1 MTFEQFSFH
10 RNIVESIKEA
20 TYTNPTEIQEKA
32 IPIILEGEDLVGC
45 AQTGTGKTA
54 AFAIPILNYLI
65 PIVGSIKKRKYIRT
79 VVLAPTRELAL
90 QIEESFNKYGKYT
103 NCTTLTIYGGVP
115 QTTQVEKLKEGIDI
129 LIATPGRFLD
139 LNKQGVIDI
148 NHLHHL
154 VIDEADLMLDMGFI
168 NDVRKITKI
177 APQNRQTLLFSA
189 TMPIEIRE
197 IAEEFLKKPKY
208 VEVKSTINNS
218 QNIVQSI
225 YFVEKTDKKQLLV
238 RVIKQEKLVNT
249 IIFVRTKQGAE
260 NLVEFLQKNQLN
272 CDALH
277 GDKSQNARQKVLE
290 NFKNK
295 TIDFLIATDVASRG
309 IDIDQLP
316 VVINYDLPN
325 IPETYI
331 HRIGR
336 TGRAGHSGI
345 AISFCGKDEEIYW
358 KDIIRLLK
366 NKVTTVDNHPFPWK
380 SSNNNGKKRNP
391 SSNNQVATS
400 VSSNSSKQRSGKK
413 SRKSDNSKKNK
424 KRWY

>member
-20 TYTNPTEIQEKA
+20 TYTKPTEIQQKA
-32 IPIILEGEDLVGC
+32 MPIILEGEDLVGC

-103 NCTTLTIYGGVP
+103 NCTTLTIYGGVS
-115 QTTQVEKLKEGIDI
+115 QTSQVEKLKEGIDI
-129 LIATPGRFLD
+129 LVATPGRFLD

-177 APQNRQTLLFSA
+177 APENRQTLLFSA

-208 VEVKSTINNS
+208 VEVKSTISNS
-218 QNIVQSI
+218 QNITQSV
-225 YFVEKTDKKQLLV
+225 YFVEKSEKKQLLL
-238 RVIKQEKLVNT
+238 RVIKQQELVNT
-249 IIFVRTKQGAE
+249 ILFVRTKQGAE

-277 GDKSQNARQKVLE
+277 GDKSQSARQKVLE
-290 NFKNK
+290 DFKNK
-295 TIDFLIATDVASRG
+295 TIDLLVATDVASRG

-345 AISFCGKDEEIYW
+345 AISFCGKDEEVYW

-366 NKVTTVDNHPFPWK
+366 NKVTIIEDHPFPWK
-380 SSNNNGKKRNP
+380 SNNNKKKINQQSP
-391 SSNNQVATS
+391 TPNNHNT
-400 VSSNSSKQRSGKK
+400 SKQRSGKK

>member
-1 MTFEQFSFH
+1 MTFEPFRFH

-20 TYTNPTEIQEKA
+20 NYTKPTEIQEKT
-32 IPIILEGEDLVGC
+32 IPIVLEGEDLVGC

-65 PIVGSIKKRKYIRT
+65 PIVGSVKKKKYIRT

-115 QTTQVEKLKEGIDI
+115 QATQVEKLKEGIDI

-208 VEVKSTINNS
+208 VEVKSTFNNS
-218 QNIVQSI
+218 QNIIQSV
-225 YFVEKTDKKQLLV
+225 YFVEKSEKKQLLL
-238 RVIKQEKLVNT
+238 RVIKQEKLGNT

-260 NLVEFLQKNQLN
+260 NLAEFLRKNQLN

-290 NFKNK
+290 DLKNK

-345 AISFCGKDEEIYW
+345 AISFCGKDEELYW
-358 KDIIRLLK
+358 KDIVRLLK
-366 NKVTTVDNHPFPWK
+366 NKVTIVEDHPFPWK
-380 SSNNNGKKRNP
+380 SNSTVKKRTQ
-391 SSNNQVATS
+391 SSQTINGTS
-400 VSSNSSKQRSGKK
+400 PKQKNLKK